1 MENLHEYGTKQ
12 YWDQHRKELDEKE
25 KIATENKGSFIYEP
39 CLGKAN
45 AKIEWSQNIKNKIGQ
60 TAVKQGWWVWY
71 PSLGLW
77 EGPFRTVKTAKA
89 KADEEITAE
98 GHAKKLKRSGLQE
111 KQPLFA

>member
-12 YWDQHRKELDEKE
+12 YWDQYRKELDEKE
-25 KIATENKGSFIYEP
+25 KIATENKGWFMYEP

-45 AKIEWSQNIKNKIGQ
+45 AKIEWSEKVKNDIGQ

-71 PSLGLW
+71 PSISLW
-77 EGPFRTVKTAKA
+77 EGPFRSVKTAKA